1 MAEYGIWWL
10 LLGRRVWATWGEF
23 WSACGPLAA
32 WGRKAAATQVAAR
45 LGQASR
51 SAGSLQGRSEWQN
64 TGFGVTPEGRARCG
78 SHYQTRVVT
87 VPCLPQMGQD
97 KVWPAQRQT
106 MQCVG
111 SQYLA
116 EIGLHWKLTTHKT
129 EILQTNLNPVLP
141 QSQTRVVTSPPVG
154 GPGKGVAY
162 STTYHTTIWQP
173 VLGETRPTLE
183 TNHPYKRNP
192 ANQCCFDQGGHEC
205 PVCPRCQW
213 ARKRCG
219 PPKHIPYSVW
229 AACTRMKEACTG
241 N

>member
-1 MAEYGIWWL
+1 M
-10 LLGRRVWATWGEF
+10 LG
-23 WSACGPLAA
+23 ACRGGLN
-32 WGRKAAATQVAAR
+32 GRIRDLV
-45 LGQASR
+45 
-51 SAGSLQGRSEWQN
+51 
-64 TGFGVTPEGRARCG
+64 VTPEGRARCG

-154 GPGKGVAY
+154 
-162 STTYHTTIWQP
+162 
-173 VLGETRPTLE
+173 
-183 TNHPYKRNP
+183 
-192 ANQCCFDQGGHEC
+192 
-205 PVCPRCQW
+205 PRR

-219 PPKHIPYSVW
+219 LLNNIPYNDL
-229 AACTRMKEACTG
+229 AACTR
-241 N
+241 